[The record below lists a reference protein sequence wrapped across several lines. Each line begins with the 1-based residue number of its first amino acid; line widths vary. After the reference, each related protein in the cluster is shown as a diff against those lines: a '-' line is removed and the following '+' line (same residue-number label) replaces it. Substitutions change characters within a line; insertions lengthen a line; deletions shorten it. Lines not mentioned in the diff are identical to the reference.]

1 MAPLSTAVEAV
12 EVPLSAVVPLAAP
25 LQWVLLLALLDLH
38 STAVVPHSV
47 TILAPTSDAD
57 PTQIA

>member
-1 MAPLSTAVEAV
+1 V